1 MTDGDALAAL
11 TRDYRIALMRFLP
24 HQEEAARAAGYEWGR
39 SAVASSVSLL
49 DVVQIHHLVLR
60 EVLAD
65 TSSDE
70 VGDVVETASAFL
82 TEVVAPYDMTRSGL
96 LEANQHRQDGADLH

>member
-1 MTDGDALAAL
+1 VTDGDALTAM

-24 HQEEAARAAGYEWGR
+24 RQGEAARAAGYEWGR
-39 SAVASSVSLL
+39 SAVAASVSLL
-49 DVVQIHHLVLR
+49 DVVEIHHLVLR

-65 TSSDE
+65 TASEE
-70 VGDVVETASAFL
+70 VGDVIETASAFL

-96 LEANQHRQDGADLH
+96 LEANQHRRDGAERR